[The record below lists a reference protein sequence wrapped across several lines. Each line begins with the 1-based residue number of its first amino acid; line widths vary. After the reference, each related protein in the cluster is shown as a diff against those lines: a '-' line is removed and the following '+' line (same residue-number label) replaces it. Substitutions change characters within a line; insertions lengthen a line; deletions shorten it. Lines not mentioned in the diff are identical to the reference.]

1 MRAFGIIEED
11 DFAPRVF
18 ADRIEKGKRGPNAG
32 TSQLEDR
39 NYLLKAVQAGDSVLA
54 AHAYC
59 LGISPDDVAWFAGEL
74 SARGVTITVA
84 AHRISPG
91 DDLASLLED
100 VGKKQNAVNVAA
112 HRKRKSS

>member
-1 MRAFGIIEED
+1 MRAFGVDMD
-11 DFAPRVF
+11 DLAPCVF
-18 ADRIEKGKRGPNAG
+18 TDKVERGKRGPNAG

-39 NYLLKAVQAGDSVLA
+39 NYLLKAVRAGDSVLA

-91 DDLASLLED
+91 DDLASLLDD
-100 VGKKQNAVNVAA
+100 VGRKQNAVNVAA